1 MNSLPENKITKKKKW
16 VIPVIIASA
25 VILFAAIAS
34 IIVIVTVV
42 AFPKARIKKQLKLG
56 DKYISELDYENA
68 VLAYKEAIQIDPKN
82 EEAYIALANAY
93 LGYADFC
100 LENGDEERAIKSL
113 DKAIKELGATPD
125 EINSPEIEDKIKE
138 AEDKKTQI
146 DSEDSDK
153 ADSDILEDKTEE
165 DKDSELKAEEERKKQ
180 EEEKAEEIR
189 QAYQAYLDFLNNNPG
204 LRVKDIYSVSQID
217 SISVC
222 DCYGDENPEMIYL
235 SDYIINGTPGAYELK
250 IVTFKDGNIIE
261 LISGIILEGFWAGI
275 DHYRLFN
282 CGEDKT
288 IYALNEYGDDSWCCN
303 LNILEPGSDGK
314 LNMKSLYMDYAYPND
329 DHTMD
334 IHEYSRGDQSIS
346 KSEFE
351 SETKP
356 LIYDVRDIFHCEL
369 YTSQYYEGDSF
380 GISDNIT
387 RQENIMTYDEAVSF
401 LQEMASK

>member
-153 ADSDILEDKTEE
+153 ADSDISEDKTEE

-204 LRVKDIYSVSQID
+204 LRLGGLNDIIT
-217 SISVC
+217 VC

-235 SDYIINGTPGAYELK
+235 TEYIDYGSPVGYQLN
-250 IVTFKDGNIIE
+250 IVTYKDGEIFE
-261 LISGIILEGFWAGI
+261 LLKGITFDEIWAGCS
-275 DHYRLFN
+275 HYRLFN

-288 IYALNEYGDDSWCCN
+288 IYALNENGDDYWYN
-303 LNILEPGSDGK
+303 ILYILEPGSDGK
-314 LNMKSLYMDYAYPND
+314 LNMKSLYTDYSHPND
-329 DHTMD
+329 DYTMN
-334 IHEYSRGDQSIS
+334 IHEYRRGEQIIS

-351 SETKP
+351 RETKA
-356 LIYDVRDIFHCEL
+356 LIYDVKDIYHCAQF
-369 YTSQYYEGDSF
+369 TDQYYDGDAF
-380 GISDNIT
+380 GISDHIT
-387 RQENIMTYDEAVSF
+387 RHEKNMTYDDAVSF